1 MAKVIMDKRFMVE
14 PTKVKGALK
23 KLDALEVRSYGTMD
37 ALISRKRL
45 GIAGQDVEKV
55 APEAVE
61 VDGLGNY
68 RVDLEML
75 VPILVAAVQEL
86 SAKVA
91 GEEEQ
96 EQEASAEEPV
106 KEAPVEEP
114 VEEVP
119 VEESA
124 KEAPAV
130 GKKTRRKAKGETVA
144 DLDLDSLG
152 LDL

>member
-91 GEEEQ
+91 GKEEQ

-114 VEEVP
+114 VEAP

-124 KEAPAV
+124 KEVPAV
-130 GKKTRRKAKGETVA
+130 GKNTRRKTKGETVA